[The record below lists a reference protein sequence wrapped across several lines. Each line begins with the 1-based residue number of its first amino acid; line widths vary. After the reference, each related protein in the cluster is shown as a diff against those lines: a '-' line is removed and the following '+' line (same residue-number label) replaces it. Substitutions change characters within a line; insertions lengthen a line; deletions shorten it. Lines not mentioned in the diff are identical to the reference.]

1 MLTLCLAWPSA
12 ELAQLGDGSIHEH
25 ARRRSEEIL
34 ARGVRLAGTVPDLAG
49 VRTVV
54 AEGSPARLL
63 CERSGTAEMVVIGSC
78 GQGGLSGSLLGSV
91 PWQVASHGQGRI
103 VIVRG
108 QWRPVN
114 QAPGL
119 VVAGVDGSPPSREA
133 LIFAFEEGK
142 LRDVPVIAL
151 CALAD
156 NPSSSAACTR
166 WRTASAALMTSL
178 EKEHP
183 EVTVLRQVSFGSP
196 RAALLTAAAEAQLLV
211 VGSRGLGGVE
221 GMSLGSVTGA
231 LVHHSPCP
239 VAVVHPAAAGLARP
253 AWASVRG
260 TIKIGRVAMCS
271 SRLATLPS
279 GTRGRSVRLLEPST
293 TSRASWSCGRLQ
305 DSRRRCGRSWPHGSR
320 LPR

>member
-1 MLTLCLAWPSA
+1 MTGMTDGIVIGYDGSPGSDDALRWAAREAWARGTVLTLCLAWPSA

-156 NPSSSAACTR
+156 NPSKLGGMHQMEDSFGR
-166 WRTASAALMTSL
+166 LMTSL

-211 VGSRGLGGVE
+211 LGSRGLGGVE

-239 VAVVHPAAAGLARP
+239 VAVVHPAAAG
-253 AWASVRG
+253 
-260 TIKIGRVAMCS
+260 
-271 SRLATLPS
+271 
-279 GTRGRSVRLLEPST
+279 
-293 TSRASWSCGRLQ
+293 
-305 DSRRRCGRSWPHGSR
+305 
-320 LPR
+320 